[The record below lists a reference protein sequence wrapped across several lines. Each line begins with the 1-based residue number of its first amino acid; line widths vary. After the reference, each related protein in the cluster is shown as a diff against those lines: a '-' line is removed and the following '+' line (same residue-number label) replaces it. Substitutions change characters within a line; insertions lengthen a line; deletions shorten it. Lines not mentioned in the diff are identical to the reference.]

1 MESQQL
7 QREFPAS
14 EIANEFVNQYYCV
27 LNNCPDKI
35 YQFYKDC
42 STITRPEPNGQL
54 VHVETLEAM
63 KNKIVSMLNEGIEVK
78 IGSVDS
84 QEAFNESY
92 IILVTG
98 VILGHDNV
106 ERKFAQSFLLAPQ
119 ERGYFVL
126 NDAFR
131 YLEES
136 QYSEEKT
143 LLVNDVCDEPLQE
156 EIVPAKK
163 IQGFESQP
171 SKLENKHATETVE
184 KTTSPPEET
193 RKMSFLSV
201 LLKENPHP
209 IQMPT
214 VVVKFPI
221 NTGLKA
227 NVPSQSSNSN
237 STVRSRK
244 APVNENSIHLR
255 NLPWNSTITLLEEEF
270 KKYGSIKP
278 GGIQIRANKEKNF
291 CYGFI
296 EFQSSTSVDSAIKT
310 SPIVISG
317 RRVYVEKKRLAGLRE
332 TNASTINSI
341 HNMESTQG
349 AGAARVV
356 RDATGEENKGDLD
369 GGWDVMGS
377 FTILLPSLS
386 LLNAMVEW
394 GFFSRCCSF
403 FCQGGDV
410 LSGTL
415 AQGPEGGMF
424 SPPSIFVDDLLR
436 GCPLQ
441 PSLAFVC
448 RFCWYALS
456 MLPRISPDCL
466 IEVALPYSKAKKD
479 GVGDN
484 FSPIEVE
491 LSATMQIGRYWR
503 MVGVVLFLDYWGY
516 RGDLSLGYLGYG
528 GLPKPFS
535 PAKRNGFFLSCWTL
549 F

>member
-317 RRVYVEKKRLAGLRE
+317 RRVYVEKKRLAGLR
-332 TNASTINSI
+332 
-341 HNMESTQG
+341 
-349 AGAARVV
+349 
-356 RDATGEENKGDLD
+356 
-369 GGWDVMGS
+369 
-377 FTILLPSLS
+377 
-386 LLNAMVEW
+386 
-394 GFFSRCCSF
+394 
-403 FCQGGDV
+403 
-410 LSGTL
+410 
-415 AQGPEGGMF
+415 
-424 SPPSIFVDDLLR
+424 
-436 GCPLQ
+436 
-441 PSLAFVC
+441 
-448 RFCWYALS
+448 
-456 MLPRISPDCL
+456 DCL